1 MIRINLL
8 QGERAAKRRASFQ
21 FGSLTQKT
29 PLLSSVI
36 LLAAILYV
44 GYAYW
49 NLSQREVQMDE
60 QLAQARQEEARL
72 QSVLKQVEE
81 FEARKK
87 QLRDRVTLIED
98 LRKGQSA
105 PVHLL
110 DELSRSLPDRLWL
123 TDMRQ
128 TGEFV
133 ELGGRTSTLTA
144 LADFVGN
151 LESTGYFARPVEIL
165 SSEEERGPA
174 NASTVLIRFAMKAQY
189 LPPGAAP
196 LPAPGAK
203 PVSAPAAPA
212 R

>member
-49 NLSQREVQMDE
+49 ALNQREVQMDE

-81 FEARKK
+81 FEVRKK
-87 QLRDRVTLIED
+87 QLRERVTLIED

-128 TGEFV
+128 TGDFV

-174 NASTVLIRFAMKAQY
+174 NAATVLIRFAMKAQY

-203 PVSAPAAPA
+203 PGPAAAAPG